1 MKNKPVIIAVAIIFL
16 VFITLSTFLY
26 HLYKLRPYLAISENP
41 EVLKHF
47 PAKFSYDDTNVSS
60 YITQSY
66 YPNNDTKEIIKK
78 TESLFPTQKEL
89 FLPDSEKKIQP
100 YIEEIVPN
108 NLEKFVSSF
117 IKYNIKHDIER
128 SKNLKKELADYEKY
142 AHPLP
147 ITFETTKLTAEYW
160 YLISRYLDNFGD
172 SESSLLLSQGIY
184 YLARD
189 WEREYYYGS
198 RALNK
203 TQTFQ
208 LCHIACNSIL
218 VWANKPRPDKSE
230 LSKKIA
236 ADILDLV
243 NTEFPLAVNIK
254 YERRLFDAFF
264 KENDFKHFQSKACE
278 FLNTYVTTS
287 KSYFKVLDEVYKT
300 PLEFIDK
307 PIYELNNEFEDYN
320 NKIKTLFGNRS
331 NFGEILKLLKDPDEA
346 ITIILLKRC
355 LPDFETMKKH
365 TEQKLAEMELT
376 AIALVIN
383 AFAAENKKMPESI
396 AELSKWFGRELP
408 KDRLTNKP
416 YELNLKG
423 KHILYNKGI
432 NGIEDLDSKDTDDI
446 YFDFS
451 L

>member
-1 MKNKPVIIAVAIIFL
+1 MKKKVVIAAIAIFL
-16 VFITLSTFLY
+16 FIFIALSTFL
-26 HLYKLRPYLAISENP
+26 LLLNRVGPYLDISENP
-41 EVLKHF
+41 EILKYF
-47 PAKFSYDDTNVSS
+47 PSRLSYDDRNVSS
-60 YITQSY
+60 YITQNY
-66 YPNNDTKEIIKK
+66 YPTKETKELIKN
-78 TESLFPTQKEL
+78 TEPLFPTQKEL

-108 NLEKFVSSF
+108 NLNKFVSSY
-117 IKYNIKHDIER
+117 IKYNIRNDIKET
-128 SKNLKKELADYEKY
+128 KDLKQQLAEYDAY

-160 YLISRYLDNFGD
+160 YLLSRYLDNFGD
-172 SESSLLLSQGIY
+172 SESSLLLSQGIF
-184 YLARD
+184 YLARK
-189 WEREYYYGS
+189 WEREYYYS
-198 RALNK
+198 MRALNK
-203 TQTFQ
+203 TQTFE

-218 VWANKPRPDKSE
+218 VWANKQRPDKSE

-243 NTEFPLAVNIK
+243 KCEFPLTLNIN
-254 YERRLFDAFF
+254 YERHLFDEFF
-264 KENDFKHFQSKACE
+264 KNNDFKHFQSKACE
-278 FLNTYVTTS
+278 FLNTHVTIS
-287 KSYFKVLDEVYKT
+287 QSYFKVLDEVYKT
-300 PLEFIDK
+300 PLAFIDK
-307 PIYELNNEFEDYN
+307 PIYELKNEFEDYN
-320 NKIKTLFGNRS
+320 NKIKTIFTKGTD
-331 NFGEILKLLKDPDEA
+331 FEEKLKFFKDPDKA
-346 ITIILLKRC
+346 ITIVLLRPC
-355 LPDFETMKKH
+355 LPDFEIMKKH

-383 AFAAENKKMPESI
+383 AFAAENKKMPETIS
-396 AELSKWFGRELP
+396 ELSKWFGRELP

-432 NGIEDLDSKDTDDI
+432 NGKEDLDSKETDDI